1 MTTQTNSTRPAD
13 PTIAYPAVHHDGDY
27 TWKRATRTK
36 SIIGWSVFTLAFALA
51 NIYLLVVTEEEYV
64 IVISRVIE
72 VPAVALTGLGSAVGL
87 VLLVVAFRPLAPWYQ
102 DWSYLEVLEE
112 ADGIRVLAGRLG
124 KDDAGVKLSSGD
136 TLELSA
142 TRGDSLDEAELV
154 ARGPGGKL
162 EVDVDTYLSSLT
174 VAPLERA
181 AAAHGIKLRFTG
193 VATEI
198 PRAVPEP

>member
-1 MTTQTNSTRPAD
+1 MTTQTNGTRPAD
-13 PTIAYPAVHHDGDY
+13 PTIPYPAVHHDGGY
-27 TWKRATRTK
+27 TWKPATRTK

-51 NIYLLVVTEEEYV
+51 NIYLLVVTEDEYV
-64 IVISRVIE
+64 IVLGRIIE
-72 VPAVALTGLGSAVGL
+72 IPAVALTGLGNAIGLILL
-87 VLLVVAFRPLAPWYQ
+87 VLAFRPLAPWYQ

-112 ADGIRVLAGRLG
+112 TDGIRVFAGRLG
-124 KDDAGVKLSSGD
+124 KDDAGVALRSGD

-142 TRGDSLDEAELV
+142 TRGDSLDEATLV

-162 EVDVDTYLSSLT
+162 EVEVDSYLTSLT

-198 PRAVPEP
+198 PRTVQEG